1 MMVIPRL
8 FLLLVVGLAPACAP
22 AHVVSTPG
30 PAPVT
35 GDRIRY
41 AARSDPTAFTTAR
54 LVSLDADSLIFE
66 RLVIDRAQHWVPSSL
81 PTDSIARL
89 QVRIGRRG
97 NAGRGAIIGALV
109 GLAAAVSCAS
119 EEPGWL
125 TPTPG
130 ECFVGLGL
138 SGLATGAFIGML
150 IRSDVWAPTAL
161 PSRPQAPVAGPVP
174 VSALPVGMGIRI
186 PIRLTGP

>member
-1 MMVIPRL
+1 MIPRL
-8 FLLLVVGLAPACAP
+8 FLLLVVGLAPACTP
-22 AHVVSTPG
+22 AHVVSTPV

-41 AARSDPTAFTTAR
+41 AVRSDSTDFTSVR

-97 NAGRGAIIGALV
+97 NAGRGAIIGAIV
-109 GLAAAVSCAS
+109 GFAAAVSCAS
-119 EEPGWL
+119 EESGWF

-138 SGLATGAFIGML
+138 TGLATGAFIGML
-150 IRSDVWAPTAL
+150 LRSDVWAPTAL
-161 PSRPQAPVAGPVP
+161 PSRPQAPVPGPPP
-174 VSALPVGMGIRI
+174 VTMLPVGIGIRI
-186 PIRLTGP
+186 PIPLTGP

>member
-1 MMVIPRL
+1 MIPRL
-8 FLLLVVGLAPACAP
+8 VLLLIVGLVPACTP
-22 AHVVSTPG
+22 AHVVSTPA

-41 AARSDPTAFTTAR
+41 AAQSDPTNFSTAR

-97 NAGRGAIIGALV
+97 NAGRGALIGALV
-109 GLAAAVSCAS
+109 GVAAAVSCAS

-150 IRSDVWAPTAL
+150 IRSDVWAPIAL
-161 PSRPQAPVAGPVP
+161 PSRPRGPVP
-174 VSALPVGMGIRI
+174 GPAPVTMLPAGIGIRI
-186 PIRLTGP
+186 PIPLTGP